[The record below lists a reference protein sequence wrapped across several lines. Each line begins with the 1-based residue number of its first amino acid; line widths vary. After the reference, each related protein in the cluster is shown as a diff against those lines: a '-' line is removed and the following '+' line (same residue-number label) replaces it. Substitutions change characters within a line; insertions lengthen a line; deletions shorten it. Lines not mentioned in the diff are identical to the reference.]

1 MDTNNRQV
9 IERLDHLENHFRIYK
24 NDMQDVKDGIK
35 EMKLLLGGSSLNG
48 NKGFIHLMEKV
59 EGKVDTIEMQ
69 VKDMQK
75 DLESVK
81 FWGRG
86 AAGILFSTILIIL
99 SYIKD
104 KV

>member
-1 MDTNNRQV
+1 METRQL
-9 IERLDHLENHFRIYK
+9 IERLDHLENHFRVYK

-35 EMKLLLGGSSLNG
+35 EMKLLLGGSALNG
-48 NKGFIHLMEKV
+48 NKGFIYLMEKV

-69 VKDMQK
+69 VIDMQK
-75 DLESVK
+75 DIESVK

-104 KV
+104 KL

>member
-1 MDTNNRQV
+1 METRQV
-9 IERLDHLENHFRIYK
+9 IERLDHLENHFKVYK

-35 EMKLLLGGSSLNG
+35 EMKLLLGGSALNG

-69 VKDMQK
+69 IKDMQK
-75 DLESVK
+75 DLESVR

-86 AAGILFSTILIIL
+86 AAGLLFSAILIIF

-104 KV
+104 KI